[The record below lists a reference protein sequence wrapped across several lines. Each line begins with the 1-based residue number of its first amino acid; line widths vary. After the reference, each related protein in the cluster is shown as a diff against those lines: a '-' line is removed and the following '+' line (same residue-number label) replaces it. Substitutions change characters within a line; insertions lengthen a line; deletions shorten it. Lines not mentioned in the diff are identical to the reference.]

1 MSRPSP
7 NTVVRLFLDEVAFSH
22 ADLTSGRILM
32 DSDCGLRISDVVRY
46 GKKLLLRQFEPV
58 ELDLKKLINQGGADQ
73 EQLTLLL
80 EKLRKQKY
88 VH

>member
-1 MSRPSP
+1 MSRPGP
-7 NTVVRLFLDEVAFSH
+7 NTIIKLFLDEVAFAH
-22 ADLTSGRILM
+22 ADTTSGRILM
-32 DSDCGLRISDVVRY
+32 DSDCGLRIADVIRY

-73 EQLTLLL
+73 QELTLLL

>member
-7 NTVVRLFLDEVAFSH
+7 NTVVRLFLDEIAFSH

-46 GKKLLLRQFEPV
+46 GRKLLMRQFEPV
-58 ELDLKKLINQGGADQ
+58 ELRVKLLISEGGASKEDL
-73 EQLTLLL
+73 EELL
-80 EKLRKQKY
+80 EHLRTQKY

>member
-1 MSRPSP
+1 
-7 NTVVRLFLDEVAFSH
+7 
-22 ADLTSGRILM
+22 M

-58 ELDLKKLINQGGADQ
+58 ENDIKHLIASGGADK

>member
-1 MSRPSP
+1 MSRPSS

-46 GKKLLLRQFEPV
+46 GRKLLMRQFEPV
-58 ELDLKKLINQGGADQ
+58 ELRIKLLASQGGASPEELRD
-73 EQLTLLL
+73 LL
-80 EKLRKQKY
+80 EYLRKQKY
-88 VH
+88 VQ

>member
-1 MSRPSP
+1 MPRPSP
-7 NTVVRLFLDEVAFSH
+7 NIIIRLFLDEVAFSY
-22 ADLTSGRILM
+22 ADTTSGRILM
-32 DSDCGLRISDVVRY
+32 DSDCGLRIADVIRY